1 MVETVRKPETMLTD
15 SLLDKKQLIVSSV
28 HSLIDHRFIGFIFV
42 KHLEFSPGKPD
53 ERIEPVQDG
62 DDREQQHVHR
72 MALPHVAHLVR
83 QDHRGSGEVLTA
95 DHNMP
100 QETE

>member
-15 SLLDKKQLIVSSV
+15 SLLDKKQLIVSGV

-62 DDREQQHVHR
+62 DDREQQHVNR
-72 MALPHVAHLVR
+72 MVLPHVAHLVR
-83 QDHRGSGEVLTA
+83 QNHRIRGEVLPA
-95 DHNMP
+95 DHDVT
-100 QETE
+100 QEAE